1 MRALELQRREEERQS
16 KLKSAAEAKAERQQK
31 WEAMT
36 EEEKEVF
43 VQEEKIAKKQEWIKK
58 QVGKFSR
65 LLTPTLFVAPQKGIT
80 LKNAFVKPRDA
91 PQITNCKHLQDPSS
105 RCSTVLWYLLSLWCS
120 VPWRQGGA
128 ARTCTGRWGGRWRR
142 GWHRRRQ
149 NLRIR
154 GEQP

>member
-58 QVGKFSR
+58 QVGKLAGCSHQRSLSR
-65 LLTPTLFVAPQKGIT
+65 HKKA
-80 LKNAFVKPRDA
+80 
-91 PQITNCKHLQDPSS
+91 
-105 RCSTVLWYLLSLWCS
+105 SL
-120 VPWRQGGA
+120 
-128 ARTCTGRWGGRWRR
+128 
-142 GWHRRRQ
+142 
-149 NLRIR
+149 
-154 GEQP
+154 